1 VIARKLPTTDHAGVI
16 AFSSALFRWCREAFL
31 NLLSLFQMLFD
42 RGSNSRAGTLTSAGP
57 PLEEMSGM
65 SISDTGH
72 SGYDSLERASSRAD
86 LFVRI
91 MLPRGD
97 FPFCYERRL
106 LPRGLWRFHANFF
119 RIVFS
124 DSGSAPG
131 NLFVWHFPGPT
142 DSRSTLQSRLF
153 QQISL
158 TSQSGRA

>member
-1 VIARKLPTTDHAGVI
+1 MCSPCSRCCLIV
-16 AFSSALFRWCREAFL
+16 
-31 NLLSLFQMLFD
+31 
-42 RGSNSRAGTLTSAGP
+42 GSNSRAALLTLAG

-72 SGYDSLERASSRAD
+72 SGDDSLERASSRAD
-86 LFVRI
+86 LLVRI
-91 MLPRGD
+91 MLPRDD

-106 LPRGLWRFHANFF
+106 LPRGLWRFHADFF

-131 NLFVWHFPGPT
+131 NLFVWHFPGPPQT
-142 DSRSTLQSRLF
+142 RVARCNPGLL

-158 TSQSGRA
+158 TTQSGRA